1 MFAPAIIH
9 ENNFSVRDD
18 DSNRCQKQT
27 LERSREKFRALPWDG
42 EEQFIVVAAVQS
54 EPERSSS
61 VLWTTVRSSC
71 DRNLDGFQPG
81 AHSAR
86 SAQPRQIARETVGE
100 VHHGAGKLVL
110 GQPLPQGEPRL
121 WVKMLLHAGI
131 FRSRPSQAT
140 LQELEPQFSLS
151 QSPAYVNKIAGAGSR
166 AERGAAR
173 LYLADDRN
181 VDENLISACGV
192 SPRQAALKFPRCAA
206 QAAQELIQPAAGVGG
221 GKSQA

>member
-61 VLWTTVRSSC
+61 VLWTTVRSSG

-100 VHHGAGKLVL
+100 VHHGGGKLVL
-110 GQPLPQGEPRL
+110 GQPQPQGEPRL

-131 FRSRPSQAT
+131 FRSCPLATT

-151 QSPAYVNKIAGAGSR
+151 
-166 AERGAAR
+166 
-173 LYLADDRN
+173 
-181 VDENLISACGV
+181 
-192 SPRQAALKFPRCAA
+192 
-206 QAAQELIQPAAGVGG
+206 
-221 GKSQA
+221 